1 MNKKQP
7 RVLSGIQPS
16 GALHLGNYFGMM
28 KRMIEYQKEYELFCF
43 IANYHAMT
51 VNHNQRNLSENTF
64 NAACDFLALGIDPE
78 KSIFWVQSDVAKV
91 AELMWILSNHVSVGL
106 MERSTSYKDK
116 ISKGLKPNMG
126 LYSYPI
132 LMAADILLFDAD
144 LVPVGKD
151 QKQHI
156 EITRDTA
163 TRFNN
168 NFGNI
173 LKIPEPDI
181 DSGTELLPGI
191 DGRKMSKS
199 YSNTIPI
206 FDSGK
211 KIKKCIMRIVTDNSN
226 IDETKNKNSTLY
238 HLYSMFLDSD
248 GRENLAEK
256 YDKPGLRYGDL
267 KNELFEIV
275 MDYFSPYRSKRN
287 DLITRKD
294 YVYDI
299 LREGADKAEVIASEV
314 LARVRQSIGVNYKI

>member
-1 MNKKQP
+1 
-7 RVLSGIQPS
+7 
-16 GALHLGNYFGMM
+16 
-28 KRMIEYQKEYELFCF
+28 
-43 IANYHAMT
+43 
-51 VNHNQRNLSENTF
+51 
-64 NAACDFLALGIDPE
+64 
-78 KSIFWVQSDVAKV
+78 
-91 AELMWILSNHVSVGL
+91 
-106 MERSTSYKDK
+106 
-116 ISKGLKPNMG
+116 
-126 LYSYPI
+126 
-132 LMAADILLFDAD
+132 MAADILLYDAD

-181 DSGTELLPGI
+181 DRGTELLPGI

-199 YSNTIPI
+199 YGNTIPI

-248 GRENLAEK
+248 GRKNLAEK
-256 YDKPGLRYGDL
+256 YDNPGLRYGDL

-299 LREGADKAEVIASEV
+299 LREGAYKAEVIASEV